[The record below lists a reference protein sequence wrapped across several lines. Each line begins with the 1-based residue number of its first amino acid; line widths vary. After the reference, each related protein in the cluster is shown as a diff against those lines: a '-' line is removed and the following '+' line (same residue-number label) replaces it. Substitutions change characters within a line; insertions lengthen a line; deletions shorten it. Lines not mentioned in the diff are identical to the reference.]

1 MHDLQ
6 SRDQRERNN
15 SLLAA
20 LGGPRFRIESGMT
33 PASPSLYLERPGPVQ
48 RFWGLF
54 HQASIAAYE
63 DNCFGVAK
71 GAAYSSL
78 LAFFPVLASLAAI
91 LASVNAGAVA
101 RVLSRLLFQIIPPGT
116 EELVRVQFTARNE
129 RSGWLILSATLLSV
143 WAASGAMMTLMEG
156 FQAAYRLPSGRSFL
170 KQRGVAILLVF
181 IGALPAVGSSGL
193 IVFGGRIEQWM
204 LATLGLGPE
213 ADLRVSVVL
222 AFGLLRYVVALGA
235 TVLVTGLLYY
245 TGPNR
250 PMKFRS
256 VWPGAILATV
266 LWSLA
271 TTVFALYVRHIANY
285 SVLYG
290 SIGAVIALLVWM
302 YLLAVIS
309 LLGCEYNAV
318 RERLLE
324 D

>member
-1 MHDLQ
+1 
-6 SRDQRERNN
+6 
-15 SLLAA
+15 
-20 LGGPRFRIESGMT
+20 MT
-33 PASPSLYLERPGPVQ
+33 STPPSLYLERPGPVQ

-54 HQASIAAYE
+54 RQACIATYE
-63 DNCFGVAK
+63 DNVFGVAK

-78 LAFFPVLASLAAI
+78 LSFFPVLASLGAI

-101 RVLSRLLFQIIPPGT
+101 RVFSRLLFEVIPPGT
-116 EELVRVQFTARNE
+116 EDLVRSRFTV
-129 RSGWLILSATLLSV
+129 RSQQSVWLILLATLLSAF
-143 WAASGAMMTLMEG
+143 AASGAMMTLMEG
-156 FQAAYRLPSGRSFL
+156 FEAAYRLPSGRPFL
-170 KQRGVAILLVF
+170 KQRSVAILLVV
-181 IGALPAVGSSGL
+181 IAAVPAVGSSVL
-193 IVFGGRIEQWM
+193 IVFGARIEQWM
-204 LATLGLGPE
+204 LASLGLAPE
-213 ADLRVSVVL
+213 QDLRTSVIL

-235 TVLVTGLLYY
+235 TVLVTGLMYY

-266 LWSLA
+266 LWLLA
-271 TTVFALYVRHIANY
+271 TSVFGLYVRHIANY

-302 YLLAVIS
+302 YVLAVIA

-318 RERLLE
+318 RERLL

>member
-1 MHDLQ
+1 
-6 SRDQRERNN
+6 
-15 SLLAA
+15 
-20 LGGPRFRIESGMT
+20 MT

-78 LAFFPVLASLAAI
+78 LAFFPVLASLGAI

-101 RVLSRLLFQIIPPGT
+101 RVFSRLLFQIIPPGT
-116 EELVRVQFTARNE
+116 EELVRNQFTARNE
-129 RSGWLILSATLLSV
+129 RSGWLILSATLLST

-156 FQAAYRLPSGRSFL
+156 FQAAYRLPSGRPFL

-181 IGALPAVGSSGL
+181 IGALPAVGSSAL
-193 IVFGGRIEQWM
+193 IVFGARIENWM
-204 LATLGLGPE
+204 LATLGLAPTE
-213 ADLRVSVVL
+213 DLRVSVVL

-245 TGPNR
+245 VGPNQ

-266 LWSLA
+266 LWLLA

-302 YLLAVIS
+302 YLLAVIT
-309 LLGCEYNAV
+309 LFGCEYNAV

>member
-1 MHDLQ
+1 
-6 SRDQRERNN
+6 
-15 SLLAA
+15 
-20 LGGPRFRIESGMT
+20 MT

-48 RFWGLF
+48 RFWGIF

-78 LAFFPVLASLAAI
+78 LAFFPVLATLAAI

-101 RVLSRLLFQIIPPGT
+101 RVFSRLLFQIIPPGT
-116 EELVRVQFTARNE
+116 EELVRNQFTARNE
-129 RSGWLILSATLLSV
+129 RSGWLILSATLLST

-156 FQAAYRLPSGRSFL
+156 FQAAYRLPAGRTFL

-181 IGALPAVGSSGL
+181 IGALPAVGSSVL
-193 IVFGGRIEQWM
+193 IVFGARIEQWM
-204 LATLGLGPE
+204 LATLGLAPE
-213 ADLRVSVVL
+213 EDLRVSVVL

-245 TGPNR
+245 VGPNQ

-266 LWSLA
+266 LWLLA

-309 LLGCEYNAV
+309 LFGCEYNAV

>member
-1 MHDLQ
+1 
-6 SRDQRERNN
+6 
-15 SLLAA
+15 
-20 LGGPRFRIESGMT
+20 MT
-33 PASPSLYLERPGPVQ
+33 PAPPSLYLERPGPVQ

-63 DNCFGVAK
+63 DNCFGIAK

-78 LAFFPVLASLAAI
+78 LAFFPVLASVAAI
-91 LASVNAGAVA
+91 LASVNANAVA
-101 RVLSRLLFQIIPPGT
+101 RVFSRLLYQIIPPGT
-116 EELVRVQFTARNE
+116 EDLVRSQFTAGNQ
-129 RSGWLILSATLLSV
+129 RSGWLILSATLLST

-156 FQAAYRLPSGRSFL
+156 FQAAYRLPSGRPFL

-181 IGALPAVGSSGL
+181 IGAVPAVGSSVL
-193 IVFGGRIEQWM
+193 IVFGARIEQWM
-204 LATLGLGPE
+204 LATMGLAPAE
-213 ADLRVSVVL
+213 DLRVSVVL

-235 TVLVTGLLYY
+235 TVLVTGLMYY

-266 LWSLA
+266 LWLLA
-271 TTVFALYVRHIANY
+271 TTLFALYVRHIANY

>member
-1 MHDLQ
+1 
-6 SRDQRERNN
+6 
-15 SLLAA
+15 
-20 LGGPRFRIESGMT
+20 MT

-54 HQASIAAYE
+54 RQASIAAYE
-63 DNCFGVAK
+63 DNCFGIAK

-78 LAFFPVLASLAAI
+78 LAFFPVLASVAAI

-101 RVLSRLLFQIIPPGT
+101 RVFTRLLFLVIPPGT
-116 EELVRVQFTARNE
+116 EDLVRSQFRAGNQK
-129 RSGWLILSATLLSV
+129 SGWLILTATLLST

-156 FQAAYRLPSGRSFL
+156 FQAAYRLPSGRPFL

-181 IGALPAVGSSGL
+181 IAAVPAVGSSVL
-193 IVFGGRIEQWM
+193 IVFGARIEQWM
-204 LATLGLGPE
+204 LATLGLAPTE
-213 ADLRVSVVL
+213 DLRVSVVL

-235 TVLVTGLLYY
+235 TVLVTGLMYY
-245 TGPNR
+245 TGPNQS
-250 PMKFRS
+250 MKFRN

-266 LWSLA
+266 GWLLA
-271 TTVFALYVRHIANY
+271 TSVFGLYVRHIANY
-285 SVLYG
+285 NVLYG

-302 YLLAVIS
+302 YLLAVIA

-318 RERLLE
+318 RERLL

>member
-1 MHDLQ
+1 
-6 SRDQRERNN
+6 
-15 SLLAA
+15 
-20 LGGPRFRIESGMT
+20 MT

-63 DNCFGVAK
+63 DNCFGIAK

-91 LASVNAGAVA
+91 LASVKAGAVA
-101 RVLSRLLFQIIPPGT
+101 RVFSRLLLQIIPPGT
-116 EELVRVQFTARNE
+116 EELVRNQFTARNE
-129 RSGWLILSATLLSV
+129 RSGWLILSATLLST

-156 FQAAYRLPSGRSFL
+156 FQAAYRLPAGRPFL

-181 IGALPAVGSSGL
+181 IGALPAVGSSVL
-193 IVFGGRIEQWM
+193 IVFGARIEQWM
-204 LATLGLGPE
+204 LATLGLAPE
-213 ADLRVSVVL
+213 EDLRVSVVL

-245 TGPNR
+245 VGPNQ

-266 LWSLA
+266 LWLLA

-309 LLGCEYNAV
+309 LFGCEYNAV